1 MESML
6 YQVIYQCFQTVFSI
20 YIHLVHQQIRSGEI
34 HKIQNSDKLG
44 RRMKTCANQVKV
56 HSTGYK

>member
-20 YIHLVHQQIRSGEI
+20 YIHLVLQQIRSGEI
-34 HKIQNSDKLG
+34 HKIQNSE
-44 RRMKTCANQVKV
+44 
-56 HSTGYK
+56 